1 MQYKVRCDAMFDG
14 WYHAISQL
22 IKELHELFRNRLDI
36 VGQRIERDLFFQSRE
51 SFSDVSDGFDIQF
64 SAELRFPNQ
73 AIGVARFL
81 G

>member
-1 MQYKVRCDAMFDG
+1 MADSRCHI
-14 WYHAISQL
+14 WSEL

-73 AIGVARFL
+73 AIGVASFL